1 MASLSRLKEL
11 NEYNTRYDF
20 NQTGV
25 SVTTSSGETQ
35 ITESDLFESV
45 FQSLSTIQL
54 SEREYPLPGL
64 NDARDLIEGAVRYMA
79 REEVEANFRPPAE
92 ASVDNL
98 TMQAIRPETFG
109 DTDFDQTGLSADTT
123 YEVVGDGAGGTHS
136 LDDDE
141 IVIVTDLIEYNS
153 DNPSTAVEFTVDGDL
168 KEAETTRPSIRAG
181 DLQIYPL
188 QTPMYAKEDIRIDAK
203 AEDAGDSELTP
214 TGVHIAKGDLVGDLN

>member
-1 MASLSRLKEL
+1 MAELQRLKQL
-11 NEYNTRYDF
+11 NEFGQEYSFKSTGTSVNTA
-20 NQTGV
+20 
-25 SVTTSSGETQ
+25 SGPQQ
-35 ITESDLFESV
+35 INESDLFESV
-45 FQSLSTIQL
+45 FESISTVQL
-54 SEREYPLPGL
+54 SEREYPIPGM
-64 NDARDLIEGAVRYMA
+64 NDAKELIRGAVQFMA
-79 REEVEANFRPPAE
+79 RDEVEANFRPPAE

-109 DTDFDQTGLSADTT
+109 QTDFDQTGLSADTE